1 MQMKI
6 TKLLIPLL
14 FCIYLGNA
22 QSPIGGWQATT
33 TDPSGNELNV
43 SSIVTETHQVITWY
57 STGGDFIKTI
67 GGSWTLYGDRWQLN
81 VEFDSETPDN
91 VGRTKEFTIIPNAEG
106 YHLSPLGLTFKQIDN
121 GSPGKLMGAWQM
133 TSRKRGEEMVSRSIN
148 QARRTLKLLSGKR
161 FQWIAFNVETKE
173 FSGTGGGTYT
183 TKDGT
188 YTENIEFFSRDHS
201 RVGASLEFTYEL
213 IDGHWHHSGLSS
225 KGSPIYEIWSK

>member
-1 MQMKI
+1 
-6 TKLLIPLL
+6 
-14 FCIYLGNA
+14 
-22 QSPIGGWQATT
+22 
-33 TDPSGNELNV
+33 
-43 SSIVTETHQVITWY
+43 
-57 STGGDFIKTI
+57 
-67 GGSWTLYGDRWQLN
+67 
-81 VEFDSETPDN
+81 
-91 VGRTKEFTIIPNAEG
+91 
-106 YHLSPLGLTFKQIDN
+106 
-121 GSPGKLMGAWQM
+121 M

>member
-1 MQMKI
+1 MKI
-6 TKLLIPLL
+6 TNLIIALL
-14 FCIYLGNA
+14 FCVYLGNA
-22 QSPIGGWQATT
+22 QSPIGGWQAKT
-33 TDPSGNELNV
+33 TDLNGNEINV

-57 STGGDFIKTI
+57 NTGGDFIKTM
-67 GGSWTLYGDRWQLN
+67 GGSWTLYGERWQLN
-81 VEFDSETPDN
+81 FEFDSETPDN

-106 YHLSPLGLTFKQIDN
+106 YHLLPLGLTFKQIDN

-133 TSRKRGEEMVSRSIN
+133 TSRKRGEEMVSRPIN

-173 FSGTGGGTYT
+173 FSGTGGGSYT
-183 TKDGT
+183 TKGGT

>member
-1 MQMKI
+1 MKI

-188 YTENIEFFSRDHS
+188 YTENIKFFSRDHS

>member
-1 MQMKI
+1 MK
-6 TKLLIPLL
+6 TRTLLTLVLGWFSLL
-14 FCIYLGNA
+14 LSA
-22 QSPIGGWQATT
+22 QSPLGGWQATT
-33 TDPSGNELNV
+33 TDSNDNELNV

-57 STGGDFIKTI
+57 DTSGDFIKTM
-67 GGSWTLYGDRWQLN
+67 GGSWTLYGDRWQLK

-91 VGRTKEFTIIPNAEG
+91 VGSTKEFTIIPNAEG
-106 YHLSPLGLTFKQIDN
+106 YHLLPLGLTFKQIDN
-121 GSPGKLMGAWQM
+121 GYPGKLMGAWQM
-133 TSRKRGEEMVSRSIN
+133 TGRKRGEEMTSRPIN

-183 TKDGT
+183 TEDGT
-188 YTENIEFFSRDHS
+188 YTENIEFFSRDRS
-201 RVGASLEFTYEL
+201 RVGASLAFTYEV

>member
-1 MQMKI
+1 MKI